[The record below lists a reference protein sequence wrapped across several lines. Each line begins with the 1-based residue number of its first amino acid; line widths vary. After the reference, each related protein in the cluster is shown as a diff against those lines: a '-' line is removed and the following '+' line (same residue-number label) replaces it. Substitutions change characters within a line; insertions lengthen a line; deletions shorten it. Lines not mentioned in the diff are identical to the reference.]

1 MAQARRE
8 LHRKCFVRLTL
19 VLYAAMLGGCD
30 VITSPSGKPEARTSS
45 TQAPSVLTDTTPI
58 LITLTPAIRHQTITG
73 WEAHP
78 QSGFERPDFHLYRD
92 SLFNLVVK
100 DLGINRLRLE
110 IKSGAENTT
119 DYYSQ
124 WRSGVI
130 GDSIW
135 RCVRFS
141 TVNDNGDPNTINWN
155 GFSFSA
161 LDTIVENVI
170 LPIRQRLVERGEKL
184 FINLEYVAFTGQNC
198 SGRQYHHDDSPDE
211 YAEFILATTLHL
223 RDKYGLTPDA
233 WEVILEPDNTTFW
246 RGSRIGA
253 AIVATAAKLTANG
266 YTPRFIAPS
275 TARVFNAVPYF
286 DQIVTQVPAAI
297 PYLRELSYHRYSTP
311 SDADLQLIGAR
322 AAQYGIQA
330 GMLEKIKGDHHS
342 LHNDLKFANATSWQ
356 QFALAFGLADDGG
369 QYYRIDRTNP
379 ANPTLLIASRTK
391 YLRQYFRFVRGG
403 AVRIA
408 ASSTNTTVDPLA
420 FINRDG
426 GHVVIIKSSSS
437 LRLPFSIPSLP
448 AGNYGLMS
456 TNGLGVTVN
465 WPDMAIADGQVLDS
479 FIPPKAVM
487 TIYRK

>member
-1 MAQARRE
+1 MAEARWE
-8 LHRKCFVRLTL
+8 LHRNRIAGLTL
-19 VLYAAMLGGCD
+19 VLYAVTLGGCD
-30 VITSPSGKPEARTSS
+30 VITSPWGKQDAPTPTTSALS
-45 TQAPSVLTDTTPI
+45 LLTDTTPAS
-58 LITLTPAIRHQTITG
+58 ITLTPAIRYQTITG

-92 SLFNLVVK
+92 SLFNLVVN

-110 IKSGAENTT
+110 VKSGAENTT
-119 DYYSQ
+119 DYYRQ
-124 WRSGVI
+124 WRSGSI
-130 GDSIW
+130 SDSTW

-141 TVNDNGDPNTINWN
+141 TVNDNADPNAINWN
-155 GFSFSA
+155 GFNFSA
-161 LDTIVENVI
+161 LDTIVENVV
-170 LPIRQRLVERGEKL
+170 LPIRQRLADRGEQL

-198 SGRQYHHDDSPDE
+198 SGRQYHHDDSPQE
-211 YAEFILATTLHL
+211 YAEFILAATLHL

-246 RGSRIGA
+246 RGPRIGA
-253 AIVATAAKLTANG
+253 AIVATAAKLATHG

-275 TARVFNAVPYF
+275 TARAFNAVPYF
-286 DQIVTQVPAAI
+286 DQMVAQVPAAI
-297 PYLRELSYHRYSTP
+297 PFLRELSYHRYSTP
-311 SDADLQLIGAR
+311 SDNDLSLISAR

-330 GMLEKIKGDHHS
+330 SMLEKIKADHHA
-342 LHNDLKFANATSWQ
+342 LHSDLKFANITSWQ
-356 QFALAFGLADDGG
+356 QFALAFGLADDGA

-379 ANPTLLIASRTK
+379 SNPKVLIGSRTK
-391 YLRQYFRFVRGG
+391 YLRQYFRFVRSG

-408 ASSTNTTVDPLA
+408 ASSSNTTVDPLA

-426 GHVVIIKSSSS
+426 GHVVIVKSSSS

-448 AGNYGLMS
+448 AGSYGLIS

-465 WPDMAIADGQVLDS
+465 WPDLTIADGQVLHS

-487 TIYRK
+487 TIYPK